1 MLSAAFQVV
10 CGGPLEVF
18 GIRRGL
24 GRVGDLEQE
33 TFRVS
38 EEVDSSSQLS
48 CVWPPGNVEL
58 HHHKAVV
65 FLVEIMACMFL
76 LILIFLL

>member
-1 MLSAAFQVV
+1 MSAAFQVV
-10 CGGPLEVF
+10 CGGPFKVF
-18 GIRRGL
+18 GVGRGL
-24 GRVGDLEQE
+24 GRVGDLKQE

-48 CVWPPGNVEL
+48 CLWPPGNVGL
-58 HHHKAVV
+58 HRHKAVV
-65 FLVEIMACMFL
+65 FLVEVMACIFL